1 MFSRPSMGRLPVI
14 PDRVVALMEVGLHQT
29 VELEAELEWVRREP
43 VDRAVA

>member
-1 MFSRPSMGRLPVI
+1 MERLPEI
-14 PDRVVALMEVGLHQT
+14 LDKAAALREAGLHQT